1 MKKTLLALA
10 MLALTPGLAMAGTKI
25 GVSMPRF
32 DDTFLSVL
40 QGGIGAAAKVMDAE
54 LRVESAQN
62 DVARQIAQIKRFAA
76 AGMQAIIVVPV
87 DTSATQAMSD
97 AAAAAHVPLVYVNR
111 QPINLDTL
119 SDTQA
124 FVGSNEAESGTLQT
138 AEVCRLLKQA
148 GKAEAQVYVLMGDLA
163 NQAAVQRTQDIH
175 DVIVNGQCEVTLV
188 ILDEQ
193 SANWSREQA
202 RSLMKNWIAAGKTF
216 DAVIANND
224 AMAIG
229 AIEAMKGAGVDAKTV
244 VVGGIDATRDGL
256 AAMQAGDLDVTVFQD
271 AAAQGDRALDA
282 AVRLAHAEKV
292 ERKVYIP
299 FALVTPANMAGFLGR
314 N

>member
-1 MKKTLLALA
+1 MKKILIILA
-10 MLALTPGLAMAGTKI
+10 MLAVTPGMALAGTRI

-32 DDTFLSVL
+32 DDTFLAVL
-40 QGGIGAAAKVMDAE
+40 QGGMAATARAMQVE
-54 LRVESAQN
+54 LHVESAQN
-62 DVARQIAQIKRFAA
+62 DVARQIAQIRRFAA
-76 AGMQAIIVVPV
+76 AGMEAVIVVPV
-87 DTSATQAMSD
+87 DTTATQAISD

-119 SDTQA
+119 PDTQA
-124 FVGSNEAESGTLQT
+124 FVGSNEDQSGTLQT
-138 AEVCRLLKQA
+138 AEVCRLLKEA
-148 GKAEAQVYVLMGDLA
+148 GKAEAQVYVMMGDLA
-163 NQAAVQRTQDIH
+163 NQAAVQRTQDVH
-175 DVIVNGQCEVTLV
+175 DVIVTGQCAVTLV

-202 RSLMKNWIAAGKTF
+202 RTLMNSWIAAGKPF

-224 AMAIG
+224 AMALG
-229 AIEAMKGAGVDAKTV
+229 AIEAMKAAGVDAKTV

-256 AAMQAGDLDVTVFQD
+256 AAMQAGELDVTVFQD
-271 AAAQGDRALDA
+271 AAAQGARALDA
-282 AVRLAHAEKV
+282 AVRLAHAERA

-299 FALVTPANMAGFLGR
+299 FELVTPDNMAGFLGR